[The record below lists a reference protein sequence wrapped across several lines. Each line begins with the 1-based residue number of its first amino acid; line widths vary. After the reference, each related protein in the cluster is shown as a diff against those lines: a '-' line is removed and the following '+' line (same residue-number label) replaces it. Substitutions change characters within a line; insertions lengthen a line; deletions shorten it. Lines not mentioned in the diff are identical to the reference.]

1 MYGAEVSLDNTV
13 VLLRGRYGSTGAL
26 AMVHALVHPR
36 CQGCQALGRNPVTL
50 VANSSNHDHVR
61 LGRLLTV
68 KAPTMC
74 FPNPKQDDI

>member
-1 MYGAEVSLDNTV
+1 MVQKSDSTL
-13 VLLRGRYGSTGAL
+13 VLLRWLYGCTDAL

-36 CQGCQALGRNPVTL
+36 CQGCQALERNPVTL

-74 FPNPKQDDI
+74 IPTPNRMT